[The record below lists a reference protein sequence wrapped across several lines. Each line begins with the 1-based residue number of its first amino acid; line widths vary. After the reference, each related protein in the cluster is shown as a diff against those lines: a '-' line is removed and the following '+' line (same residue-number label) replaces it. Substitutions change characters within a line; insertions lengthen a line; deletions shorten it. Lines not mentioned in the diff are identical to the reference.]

1 MALSFLNIFK
11 KDDKETESTTQAQ
24 EFDPKENAEASQGD
38 APKKGK
44 QGEGTCCGS
53 CS

>member
-11 KDDKETESTTQAQ
+11 KDDKETESTRAQ

-38 APKKGK
+38 IPNKGK
-44 QGEGTCCGS
+44 HGEGSCCGS

>member
-11 KDDKETESTTQAQ
+11 KDDTKTQPTRAQ
-24 EFDPKENAEASQGD
+24 EAESKKNAEASQND
-38 APKKGK
+38 SSKKDK
-44 QGEGTCCGS
+44 HGEGSCCGS